1 VNPTAYKLMVKA
13 RSEMRTAKR
22 AALYAQIQ
30 RSMNTDCS
38 AFIPIVDLPR
48 LYASGTKVVGFS
60 PNSQGKYSFE
70 NVSKK

>member
-1 VNPTAYKLMVKA
+1 VNPAAYKLMVKA
-13 RSEMRTAKR
+13 RSEMNAAKR
-22 AALYAQIQ
+22 AALYAKVQ

-38 AFIPIVDLPR
+38 AFIPIIDLPR
-48 LYASGTKVVGFS
+48 LYASGTNIVGFS